1 MSKLTL
7 SNPMPFAVQ
16 QPITTSTA
24 VSVKSVNEVKEGLG
38 GVTADGDQQQRGVE
52 KVKDEKSAVVEDK
65 AAALGTD
72 CSDWIV

>member
-1 MSKLTL
+1 M
-7 SNPMPFAVQ
+7 
-16 QPITTSTA
+16 
-24 VSVKSVNEVKEGLG
+24 NEVKEGLG

-52 KVKDEKSAVVEDK
+52 NVKDEKSAVVEDK

>member
-1 MSKLTL
+1 
-7 SNPMPFAVQ
+7 MPFAVQ

-52 KVKDEKSAVVEDK
+52 YVKDEKSAVVEDK
-65 AAALGTD
+65 AAALRTD